1 MSGDGAGAGNGAA
14 GGGAEFEKGDQVLYT
29 SNSGVI
35 ELGVILN
42 IHYDDTPPYYTIRLL
57 RTNHEKVTDAKNLTL
72 LSQEDQEEEWEDG
85 EENRNQEISPRDEK
99 SINPTETDP
108 ESSSINMSQ
117 SNSSQWMV
125 WIATTGLLVSLG
137 IFFSF
142 KVSQRFQKS
151 LSTETTAVRL
161 VFGSN

>member
-1 MSGDGAGAGNGAA
+1 MSCEGAGAGNGAA
-14 GGGAEFEKGDQVLYT
+14 GGAEFEKGDQVLYT

-42 IHYDDTPPYYTIRLL
+42 IHYDDTPPYYTIKLL

-85 EENRNQEISPRDEK
+85 EESRNQEISPRDEK
-99 SINPTETDP
+99 SINPIETD
-108 ESSSINMSQ
+108 SSSLGMSQ
-117 SNSSQWMV
+117 SNSSQWMI

-151 LSTETTAVRL
+151 
-161 VFGSN
+161 